1 MLLKGCQLS
10 LDEKMKSVFTK
21 DFENELVKEIEMLF
35 DKLDTDK
42 NKWLTA

>member
-1 MLLKGCQLS
+1 M
-10 LDEKMKSVFTK
+10 EERMKSAFTK
-21 DFENELVKEIEMLF
+21 EVETELVKEIEMLF

>member
-1 MLLKGCQLS
+1 MEEKLKS
-10 LDEKMKSVFTK
+10 AFTK
-21 DFENELVKEIEMLF
+21 EFETELVKEIEMLF